1 MATVTPNIGLTLP
14 AGNEKVSRQTINDNM
29 TIIDTAFGNAHDSS
43 VDSMQAGLSNVVDGD
58 TTDEAIP
65 AGAYAYIKNN
75 EHSLA
80 EGYYQNT
87 SGSAFPASGGT
98 ADSTVFTPVST
109 AGILNSLNNK
119 LNYSTSEILVG
130 EFLGDNLYR
139 KVFVFHNVV
148 FPKDSQV
155 ILSNSP
161 GISASKAVYIRG
173 FLYTSTDYCLA
184 DGQYLYTYID
194 GFGNLRMAQSFSSS
208 ITGTNIY
215 VTIEYLH

>member
-29 TIIDTAFGNAHDSS
+29 VIIDTAFGNAHDSS

-119 LNYSTSEILVG
+119 LSDTGWIEINSKVSYRRIYQTVYVG
-130 EFLGDNLYR
+130 IIVPGNFLTHSWQSIATLPQDC
-139 KVFVFHNVV
+139 V
-148 FPKDSQV
+148 P
-155 ILSNSP
+155 
-161 GISASKAVYIRG
+161 YIQTYNMCFRN
-173 FLYTSTDYCLA
+173 A
-184 DGQYLYTYID
+184 DGGIWMDSVINPQGLVSVMGTSGGILQTQIV
-194 GFGNLRMAQSFSSS
+194 FA
-208 ITGTNIY
+208 TGT
-215 VTIEYLH
+215 